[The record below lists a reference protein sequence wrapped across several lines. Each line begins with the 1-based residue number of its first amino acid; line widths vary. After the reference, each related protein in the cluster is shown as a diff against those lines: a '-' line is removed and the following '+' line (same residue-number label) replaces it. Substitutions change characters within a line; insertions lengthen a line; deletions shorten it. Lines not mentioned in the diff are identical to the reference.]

1 MGANLAPQ
9 PHRLFAALPAAFAS
23 RFFSRCGSSR
33 RIGGFDCGVSQPRIP
48 QTRFNSDFSD
58 NVFSDSV
65 FSESG
70 VDVIPSLDVCRAATP
85 CR

>member
-23 RFFSRCGSSR
+23 RFFDSRCGSSR
-33 RIGGFDCGVSQPRIP
+33 RIGGFDCGISQPRIP

-58 NVFSDSV
+58 SV
-65 FSESG
+65 FSESS